1 MSYVGV
7 DLGTTNSAICSFDG
21 EQVRI
26 YKSPEQNDVTPSV
39 VFIDKRGHKYVG
51 TAAYNNAPRS
61 PGNAATLFKRMMGTS
76 TPINLPAVN
85 LTMTPEECSAD
96 VLRVLFGYL
105 PEEIRNSDQ
114 TGTVITVP
122 AAFNQMQKDATLVA
136 AQSAGLGMVG
146 LMQEPVAAV
155 MSVMRKRKSD
165 GIFVVYDLGG
175 GTLDV
180 AIAQSIGGRVSLI
193 AQNGI
198 AMCGGRDFD
207 RKIVSNI
214 VVPWLVD
221 QFDLPQTFAADPKY
235 LPLMRMAAW
244 SAERA
249 KIELSAKLESIIHAG
264 EDELKIAA
272 HDGTEIYLDIPIT
285 RKQLDELI
293 AEEIANSVGAARETI
308 EKAGLSSHDIER
320 IVFVGGPTQYGTLRE
335 NVASELG
342 IAASTEVNPM
352 TAVAEGAAIFA
363 ESIDWSSHNRGRK
376 SSRGTIKT
384 GGTVDVTLNY
394 VARTPDTKAK
404 IGIKLN
410 GVAEAKGA
418 FQIDSLDTGWSSG
431 QLALRDG
438 ALVEVA
444 LAKAGDNLFKL
455 FVFDGHGGPISL
467 REDRIVISRTAAT
480 IDAIPASHSI
490 GIEVRDKIGGNAL
503 LEYIVRQGD
512 HLPKSGRA
520 KFKAEESLRAG
531 SPGSLKFKLWEG
543 EIPHPISDN
552 RFVGLFEIKG
562 SDFADG
568 IIVAGAEL
576 NCDFSVLDS
585 GNIILEV
592 SVPSIGG
599 SFASSRNFYS
609 RKEGG
614 IDYSSANKSIKD
626 DAKSTLNRLR
636 DIESSVSDPT
646 LEEANARLA
655 RVAEIHPNESD
666 PEVAKKAM
674 DELQRVKSILAVVR
688 QENLARIRQIELD
701 QTVRIFDEAIRE
713 FARPSEET
721 AFDNLAKAA
730 QRQINQTSTTGHDQN
745 FEGLLSDLKSKCFS
759 ILWRQDWFVV
769 DRFKDC
775 ADSSHLYPDKQ
786 LFSSLVERGK
796 KALSSNDVDEL
807 RKVTTEL
814 HMVQIG
820 SPDVG
825 DFVAQTNLLRG

>member
-1 MSYVGV
+1 MSSYVGV

-26 YKSPEQNDVTPSV
+26 YKSPEQNDVTPSAI
-39 VFIDKRGHKYVG
+39 FIDKRGHKYVG

-61 PGNAATLFKRMMGTS
+61 PDNAATLFKRMMGTS
-76 TPINLPAVN
+76 TPIILAAVD
-85 LTMTPEECSAD
+85 LTMTPEECSAE
-96 VLRVLFGYL
+96 VLRALFGYL
-105 PEEIRNSDQ
+105 PEDIRNSDQ

-165 GIFVVYDLGG
+165 GIFVIYDLGG

-193 AQNGI
+193 GQNGI

-207 RKIVSNI
+207 RKIVSHI
-214 VVPWLVD
+214 VVPWLID
-221 QFDLPQTFAADPKY
+221 RFGLPPAFTADPKY

-249 KIELSAKLESIIHAG
+249 KIELSARSEAIIHAG
-264 EDELKIAA
+264 EDELKVAA
-272 HDGTEIYLDIPIT
+272 RDGTEIYLDIPIT
-285 RKQLDELI
+285 RKQLDEVI
-293 AEEIANSVGAARETI
+293 AEEIANSVVAARETI

-335 NVASELG
+335 KVASELG
-342 IAASTEVNPM
+342 IAASAEVNPM

-363 ESIDWSSHNRGRK
+363 ESIDWSSHRRGRK
-376 SSRGTIKT
+376 SSRGTIAA
-384 GGTVDVTLNY
+384 GGNADVTLNY

-410 GVAEAKGA
+410 GAVEAGSA

-431 QLALRDG
+431 QLSLRDG

-455 FVFDGHGGPISL
+455 FVFDRHGGPISL
-467 REDRIVISRTAAT
+467 REDRIVIARTAAT

-490 GIEVRDKIGGNAL
+490 GIEVRERVGGNAV

-520 KFKAEESLRAG
+520 KFKAEESLRSG
-531 SPGSLKFKLWEG
+531 SSGALKFKLWEG
-543 EIPHPISDN
+543 EIAHPISDN

-562 SDFADG
+562 SDFDEG
-568 IIVAGAEL
+568 IIAAGAEL
-576 NCDFSVLDS
+576 NCEYSVLDS
-585 GNIILEV
+585 GNIIIEV
-592 SVPSIGG
+592 SIPSIGG
-599 SFASSRNFYS
+599 SFASRNLYS
-609 RKEGG
+609 RKQGG
-614 IDYSSANKSIKD
+614 IDYSSANKAIRE
-626 DAKSTLNRLR
+626 DAKNVMNRLR
-636 DIESSVSDPT
+636 DIEASVGDSALD
-646 LEEANARLA
+646 EAKARMT
-655 RVAEIHPNESD
+655 RIAEIHPHETD

-674 DELQRVKSILAVVR
+674 DELQQVKSILAVVR
-688 QENLARIRQIELD
+688 QGNLARIRQIELD
-701 QTVRIFDEAIRE
+701 RMVKMFDAAIRK
-713 FARPSEET
+713 FARPTEES
-721 AFDNLAKAA
+721 AFDSLARAA
-730 QRQINQTSTTGHDQN
+730 QRQIDQSSTTGHDQN
-745 FEGLLSDLKSKCFS
+745 FEGLLGDLKSKCFS
-759 ILWRQDWFVV
+759 ILWRQDWFVI
-769 DRFKDC
+769 DRFREF
-775 ADSSHLYPDKQ
+775 ADSPHLFPDKP
-786 LFSSLVERGK
+786 LFSSLMERGK
-796 KALSSNDVDEL
+796 RALSGNDVDGL
-807 RKVTTEL
+807 RKVTMEL
-814 HMVQIG
+814 HMVQLG
-820 SPDVG
+820 SPEVR
-825 DFVAQTNLLRG
+825 DFAAQTNLLRG